1 VLQALGIES
10 AGPGNEGRL
19 LVTLR
24 HPPDSQP
31 LLFADPSLA
40 VSFDGEAISPSLAL
54 VFQSPGSP
62 MLVNFRV
69 ERADPRDALDRGAD
83 LLVTRDLELVDYASS
98 RPDLASF
105 PLPWSRTYLLLQP
118 GRAELLRTQATDST
132 RTSLATDAVRAEARP
147 AEPPFWW
154 ESMTCPALPIG
165 AAARPASSRIVYLRG
180 DFVARGLAERIV
192 ALAGAGTSL
201 RAAALSDSEF
211 DVALQDGSENAYVVA
226 VPRHSLAP
234 CRDSLDW
241 PAGASV
247 TPLVDVR
254 SRAIVRRG
262 SPPLWIDWLGTVRI
276 VDRP

>member
-19 LVTLR
+19 VVTLR
-24 HPPDSQP
+24 QPPDSQP
-31 LLFADPSLA
+31 LLFADPALA
-40 VSFDGEAISPSLAL
+40 VSLADQPISPSLQM
-54 VFQSPGSP
+54 VGQSTGLP
-62 MLVNFRV
+62 MPVNFRV
-69 ERADPRDALDRGAD
+69 EPATDPRDALDRGAD
-83 LLVTRDLELVDYASS
+83 LLVTRDPELVEYASS

-118 GRAELLRTQATDST
+118 GRGELFRATQATDSA
-132 RTSLATDAVRAEARP
+132 RISLASDAVRAEARP

-154 ESMTCPALPIG
+154 ESMTCPARSSG
-165 AAARPASSRIVYLRG
+165 VDRPASARIVYLRG
-180 DFVARGLAERIV
+180 DGVARGLAERIV

-201 RAAALSDSEF
+201 RAAALSDLEF
-211 DVALQDGSENAYVVA
+211 TVALQDGTEGAYVVA

-241 PAGASV
+241 PSGASV
-247 TPLVDVR
+247 TPLIDVR

-262 SPPLWIDWLGTVRI
+262 SPALWIDWLGTVRI
-276 VDRP
+276 VGP